1 MAYISP
7 TLMKRASLDYNMNA
21 TVAQNMVDPLSENHE
36 DRQLRRV
43 GTHVVAGEI
52 ITNSPLVT
60 SQMMDTNNL
69 ISEHE

>member
-1 MAYISP
+1 
-7 TLMKRASLDYNMNA
+7 MNA
-21 TVAQNMVDPLSENHE
+21 TVAQNMVFDPLSENHE
-36 DRQLRRV
+36 DRQIRRV
-43 GTHVVAGEI
+43 GTHEVAGEI